1 MYYNTINIDME
12 TPTAGGGGVPLCGL
26 EDVPP
31 KLEGE
36 SADEH
41 ESRVAKARA
50 QKLAEYYSEVMA
62 DCTEHSAYK
71 EYIAAVLPS
80 IRSMHSVRLLSL
92 VCARS

>member
-12 TPTAGGGGVPLCGL
+12 APTAGGGGVPLCGM

-41 ESRVAKARA
+41 ESRVAKAHSSKKSRHTLGRA
-50 QKLAEYYSEVMA
+50 L
-62 DCTEHSAYK
+62 
-71 EYIAAVLPS
+71 
-80 IRSMHSVRLLSL
+80 RSKHRL
-92 VCARS
+92 